1 MKTPPKII
9 WVDFD
14 DRGHVVSG
22 GEGCARY
29 DGEHTYVRAQPFV
42 TDTGRDMD
50 EILDEAFRAVFIGEK
65 E

>member
-1 MKTPPKII
+1 MKMPPKTI

-22 GEGCARY
+22 GEGFARY
-29 DGEHTYVRAQPFV
+29 EGEHTYVRAQPFV

-50 EILDEAFRAVFIGEK
+50 EILDEAFRAVFRGEEK
-65 E
+65 

>member
-14 DRGHVVSG
+14 DSGHVVSG

-29 DGEHTYVRAQPFV
+29 DGEHTYVRAETFV
-42 TDTGRDMD
+42 LDIGRDID